1 MLTERERIARQATL
15 WSALARVFERMDS
28 SNDESIDMEMI
39 EAKDAAR
46 ELAADA
52 EARLSKL

>member
-15 WSALARVFERMDS
+15 WSALVRVFERMDS
-28 SNDESIDMEMI
+28 SNHESIDMEMV
-39 EAKDAAR
+39 EAKEAAR

>member
-1 MLTERERIARQATL
+1 VLTERERIARQATL
-15 WSALARVFERMDS
+15 WSALVRVFERMDT
-28 SNDESIDMEMI
+28 SNDEEFV
-39 EAKDAAR
+39 EAKEAAR

>member
-15 WSALARVFERMDS
+15 WSALVRVFEKIDS
-28 SNDESIDMEMI
+28 SNDESIDMEMV
-39 EAKDAAR
+39 EAKEAAR

-52 EARLSKL
+52 EARLCKL

>member
-15 WSALARVFERMDS
+15 WSALVRVFEKIDS
-28 SNDESIDMEMI
+28 SNDEEFF
-39 EAKDAAR
+39 EAKEAAR

-52 EARLSKL
+52 EARLKGL

>member
-15 WSALARVFERMDS
+15 WSALVRVFERMDT
-28 SNDESIDMEMI
+28 SNDESIDMEMV
-39 EAKDAAR
+39 EAKRAAR

-52 EARLSKL
+52 EERLLKL

>member
-1 MLTERERIARQATL
+1 
-15 WSALARVFERMDS
+15 MDS

-52 EARLSKL
+52 EGRLSKL